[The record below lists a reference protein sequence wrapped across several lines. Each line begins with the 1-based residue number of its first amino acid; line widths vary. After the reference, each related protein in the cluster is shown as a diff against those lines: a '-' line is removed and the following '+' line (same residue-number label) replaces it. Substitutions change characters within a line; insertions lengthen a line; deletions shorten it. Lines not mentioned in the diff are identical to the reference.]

1 MHRNA
6 ARTHARTH
14 ASYNSHDSKAVLAA
28 AHQFFWYLSGLRYQV
43 ANALP
48 ASQNGHMLE
57 PGVCMYIYQHHL
69 LPPSYQAPEAAVEVD
84 NTLESQSWDPVGTP
98 LLGGTGLGFTQTFC
112 LGRRR
117 RRADHRPLCSYFF
130 FFSDSGLSH
139 SLTHRPHV
147 KSVSV
152 FDVSDCR
159 GRSCCIDPRIP
170 GRPCML
176 ASGDRSWALF
186 FVVVV
191 VVFHPRTG
199 GRPRHPEQ
207 CGECPVCTKYQQPGF
222 LLHTNR

>member
-130 FFSDSGLSH
+130 FRLRTL
-139 SLTHRPHV
+139 SLTHSSPPCEV
-147 KSVSV
+147 SVSV
-152 FDVSDCR
+152 RCVR
-159 GRSCCIDPRIP
+159 LP
-170 GRPCML
+170 GK
-176 ASGDRSWALF
+176 
-186 FVVVV
+186 V
-191 VVFHPRTG
+191 
-199 GRPRHPEQ
+199 
-207 CGECPVCTKYQQPGF
+207 
-222 LLHTNR
+222 LLHRS

>member
-6 ARTHARTH
+6 ARTHARTY
-14 ASYNSHDSKAVLAA
+14 ARVVQQPRLQGGACRGTPV
-28 AHQFFWYLSGLRYQV
+28 FWYLSGLRYQV

-57 PGVCMYIYQHHL
+57 PGVCMYIGLSQHHL

-84 NTLESQSWDPVGTP
+84 HTLESQSWDAVGTP
-98 LLGGTGLGFTQTFC
+98 LLPPTGLGFTQTFC

-117 RRADHRPLCSYFF
+117 RRADHRPLCRRYKLFF
-130 FFSDSGLSH
+130 FFQTPDSLTHSLTR

-159 GRSCCIDPRIP
+159 GRSCCIDPRRP

-176 ASGDRSWALF
+176 ASGDRRWALF
-186 FVVVV
+186 CCCCCCCL
-191 VVFHPRTG
+191 PAG
-199 GRPRHPEQ
+199 DGRAS
-207 CGECPVCTKYQQPGF
+207 T
-222 LLHTNR
+222 TS

>member
-84 NTLESQSWDPVGTP
+84 NTLES
-98 LLGGTGLGFTQTFC
+98 
-112 LGRRR
+112 
-117 RRADHRPLCSYFF
+117 
-130 FFSDSGLSH
+130 
-139 SLTHRPHV
+139 
-147 KSVSV
+147 
-152 FDVSDCR
+152 
-159 GRSCCIDPRIP
+159 
-170 GRPCML
+170 
-176 ASGDRSWALF
+176 
-186 FVVVV
+186 
-191 VVFHPRTG
+191 
-199 GRPRHPEQ
+199 
-207 CGECPVCTKYQQPGF
+207 
-222 LLHTNR
+222 